1 MKNKKTTF
9 VVITIASCILSVL
22 FSAVDIC
29 YSQKERVENLLD
41 KIVPLFFVM
50 PLLVLFL
57 STTQKKIFNKIKNL
71 WYLVPCL
78 LVAINNLPF
87 IPWIKGL
94 NKFANVGFQ
103 EVLLFI
109 FYCVLIGV
117 FEEIV
122 FRGIIFP
129 SLLSRFEKSKKGL
142 IKSMIISSV
151 IFGVAHIVNA
161 FSGAGIIETLLQ
173 VVYSS
178 LIGGLCAFA
187 FVKTNNIVSSIVV
200 HALYNFCG
208 LLFNA
213 KIGLGLGVSFDL
225 PTVIITAVLAVLVF
239 VFVVLSLFFQSKKEV
254 DSFYK
259 LTNC

>member
-1 MKNKKTTF
+1 MKNKKTIF
-9 VVITIASCILSVL
+9 VIITIASCILSIL

-29 YSQKERVENLLD
+29 YSQKVRVDNLLD

-50 PLLVLFL
+50 PILVLFL
-57 STTQKKIFNKIKNL
+57 STSQQKIFNKPNNL
-71 WYLVPCL
+71 WYLAPCL

-87 IPWIKGL
+87 IPWIKGV
-94 NKFANVGFQ
+94 NKFANVGVQ

-142 IKSMIISSV
+142 IKSMIISSM

-161 FSGAGIIETLLQ
+161 FSGAGTIETLLQ

-178 LIGGLCAFA
+178 LIGGLCVFA

-213 KIGLGLGVSFDL
+213 KIGLGFGVSFDL
-225 PTVIITAVLAVLVF
+225 HTVIITVVIGVLVF
-239 VFVVLSLFFQSKKEV
+239 AFVVLSLFFQSKEEI
-254 DSFYK
+254 DSFHK
-259 LTNC
+259 KINC